1 MGVGRM
7 KKILRG
13 LSMTIA
19 CLGFLGSFVVANYGG
34 MIETRY
40 GYIDRDY
47 GLTFGIFVGCCLSV
61 ALLSAVLYAF
71 AELLEI
77 QEKSLEVQQKI
88 LEHVSDKAGMSAD
101 STKKGTLED
110 IESNLPNM

>member
-34 MIETRY
+34 MIESRY

-71 AELLEI
+71 AELLET

-88 LEHVSDKAGMSAD
+88 LNQLSGKANEPEEPKKSA
-101 STKKGTLED
+101 LQD
-110 IESNLPNM
+110 IESNLPEM

>member
-1 MGVGRM
+1 M

-71 AELLEI
+71 ADLIEI
-77 QEKSLEVQQKI
+77 QEKSLEVQRNILKKMSGELNVSEEQK
-88 LEHVSDKAGMSAD
+88 KN
-101 STKKGTLED
+101 TLQD
-110 IESNLPNM
+110 IESNLPEM